1 MRVLPGLRN
10 APSILLARLDRYDP
24 DGGRDEAEG
33 AGAWATWRHVGT
45 TASPQQVIRLVGEAG
60 LRGRGGAGHPTA
72 DKWRAAAE
80 IQVEERYLVANGFEA
95 DPGAQLDRLLMER
108 DPHLLLEGVAIA
120 AYAIGARRA
129 LICVK
134 AGAETVIR
142 RLQAAI
148 EAAEDAGYL
157 GPDALG
163 SGFDIDVEVVGL
175 PGGFVVGEETVL
187 LRALE
192 NKRAQPDQRPP
203 FPSHKGLWG
212 RPTVVNNVE
221 TLAAVPW
228 ILANGPAAYA
238 GIGDV
243 AMPGTTLV
251 QLSGAVATPGIVEVP
266 TGTSLGTI
274 VDDLAGGV
282 RTGSKLKAVLVGGP
296 TGAFLPPD
304 QLGAGYTTAGLAE
317 HGAVMG
323 SGTIVALDGNVCLFD
338 MATLLQRFLS
348 DESCGKTIPCR
359 IGVRRLYEIGL
370 RATAGLA
377 RPTDP
382 QLLLDLAA
390 YVRDGGLCGLEKLAP
405 NSFLSGMR
413 YFAQEFDDHFVR
425 RTCPAG
431 ACTQLL
437 SQPGL
442 SVQTASQT

>member
-1 MRVLPGLRN
+1 MQVLQGPRT

-24 DGGRDEAEG
+24 DGGRQAAED
-33 AGAWATWRHVGT
+33 AGAWSAWRKVGA
-45 TASPQQVIRLVGEAG
+45 TASPQQVIRLVDESG
-60 LRGRGGAGHPTA
+60 LRGRGGAGHSTA
-72 DKWRAAAE
+72 RKWRAAAE
-80 IQVEERYLVANGFEA
+80 IQAEERYLVANGFEA
-95 DPGAQLDRLLMER
+95 DSGAQLDRLLMER
-108 DPHLLLEGVAIA
+108 DPHLVLEGIAIA

-129 LICVK
+129 FICLKSGSDSV
-134 AGAETVIR
+134 AR
-142 RLQAAI
+142 RLREAI
-148 EAAEDAGYL
+148 EAAEDGGYL

-163 SGFDIDVEVVGL
+163 SGFDIDVEVVVL
-175 PGGFVVGEETVL
+175 PGGFVVGEETVM

-192 NKRAQPDQRPP
+192 NKRAQPEQRPP
-203 FPSHKGLWG
+203 FPSQKGLWG

-228 ILANGPAAYA
+228 IMANGPAAYA

-243 AMPGTTLV
+243 NMPGTTLV
-251 QLSGAVATPGIVEVP
+251 QVTGAVATPGIVEVP
-266 TGTSLGTI
+266 TGTPLGRI
-274 VDDLAGGV
+274 VGELAGGPRKGV
-282 RTGSKLKAVLVGGP
+282 TLKALLVGGP
-296 TGAFLPPD
+296 TGGFLPLELDVP
-304 QLGAGYTTAGLAE
+304 YTSAALAE

-323 SGTIVALDGNVCLFD
+323 SGTIVALDDSICLFD

-390 YVRDGGLCGLEKLAP
+390 DVRDGGMCGLERLAP

-413 YFAQEFDDHFVR
+413 YFAQEFEDHFVR

-431 ACTQLL
+431 VCTQLL
-437 SQPGL
+437 TQPAP
-442 SVQTASQT
+442 SVQAAAQT